1 MGEGLGGG
9 AGGREQDRRWGGGRL
24 HVRTSPRAP
33 RGAAALDPDRLSVGV
48 KQALEPLMRAG

>member
-1 MGEGLGGG
+1 M
-9 AGGREQDRRWGGGRL
+9 
-24 HVRTSPRAP
+24 RTSPRAP

>member
-9 AGGREQDRRWGGGRL
+9 AGGREQGRRAAGRRL